1 MKNKYIKGTHLSE
14 RKFKA
19 IMKLFAAENQ
29 ASQISLL
36 TNTNRNTINRIL
48 NKTRNRIK
56 ELAEKESIFSKGEV
70 EIDESYFGAR
80 RIKGKRGRGA
90 YGKIK
95 VFGLK
100 KRDGNV
106 YTQIVNNCSVNEL
119 YPIIAEKV
127 TTDNTIYS
135 DEFRTYDGLVNFG
148 YKKHYRVKHS
158 KDNFANGKA
167 HINGIENFW
176 GIAKVRLSKF
186 RGMSKKTFYLHL
198 KETEFRFNHRNAN
211 LYMLL
216 LREFRT
222 LPL

>member
-1 MKNKYIKGTHLSE
+1 MRGTHLSE
-14 RKFKA
+14 CKFKA
-19 IMKLFAAENQ
+19 IIKLFASDIDAKK
-29 ASQISLL
+29 ISKL
-36 TNTNRNTINRIL
+36 TNINRNTINRIL
-48 NKTRNRIK
+48 NKIRHRIK
-56 ELAEKESIFSKGEV
+56 DLSQAESCFSKGEI

-80 RIKGKRGRGA
+80 RVKGKRGRGA
-90 YGKIK
+90 YGKTK

-100 KRDGNV
+100 KRGGNV
-106 YTQIVNNCSVNEL
+106 YVQIVKNCSIKQL

-127 TTDNTIYS
+127 DTENTIYS

-198 KETEFRFNHRNAN
+198 KETEFRFNHRQDNF
-211 LYMLL
+211 YLL
-216 LREFRT
+216 LLKEFREN
-222 LPL
+222 PL